1 MYSNFSPG
9 VIKMNKRFAEE
20 IEIVNIK
27 PLDIQEITAN
37 VTINVKGYE
46 LKCFVSDLKD
56 RGPFY
61 VGEKNLV
68 ILSLMTWPKSLIKI
82 EERKR
87 EVKGEQREGTPNHCI
102 LSGEIVE
109 FNQIVSSYLD
119 SNKRSYYTIEDTDY
133 KYGIVN
139 CSIFVAVEIEKTS
152 NLKIGDHI
160 KAEGRLDIK
169 KVAE

>member
-1 MYSNFSPG
+1 
-9 VIKMNKRFAEE
+9 MNKRFAEE

-56 RGPFY
+56 KGPFY

-87 EVKGEQREGTPNHCI
+87 LKENNVRERLITASFLVK
-102 LSGEIVE
+102 
-109 FNQIVSSYLD
+109 
-119 SNKRSYYTIEDTDY
+119 
-133 KYGIVN
+133 
-139 CSIFVAVEIEKTS
+139 
-152 NLKIGDHI
+152 
-160 KAEGRLDIK
+160 
-169 KVAE
+169 